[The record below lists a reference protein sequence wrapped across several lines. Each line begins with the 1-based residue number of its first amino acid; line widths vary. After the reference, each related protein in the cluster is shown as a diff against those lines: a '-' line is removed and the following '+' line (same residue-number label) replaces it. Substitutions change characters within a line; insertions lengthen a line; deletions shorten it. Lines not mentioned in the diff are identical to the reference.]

1 MCEKQNRE
9 RKIKDENLKRNEKI
23 RDLDRIEKL
32 NEFLEKYSIFIKKKW
47 ERELKMQIF
56 MNGMRNWYSRKKI
69 EDIRRN
75 IAE

>member
-1 MCEKQNRE
+1 MR
-9 RKIKDENLKRNEKI
+9 RYKIWI
-23 RDLDRIEKL
+23 FRIEKL

>member
-1 MCEKQNRE
+1 MRRYE
-9 RKIKDENLKRNEKI
+9 IWI
-23 RDLDRIEKL
+23 FRIEKL
-32 NEFLEKYSIFIKKKW
+32 SEFLEKYSIFIKKKW

>member
-1 MCEKQNRE
+1 MKKQNRE